1 MRQPSILSTGLLAF
15 ALVAA
20 LPAMSVAEAVAEAA
34 ADSAAHASDQASDDS
49 ADDSADNLSDP
60 AASFF
65 ASTTV
70 TATGSEVDVFDIST
84 PVTVISRDEIER
96 LEPEN
101 AVDLLRSQP
110 GVDVNG
116 VGPNQARPII
126 RGQRG
131 LRVLFLE
138 NGLRLNNARRQ
149 TDFGEISGLVSLD
162 QVDAVEVVRGPASV
176 LYGTDAIGGVLNLVT
191 HAPIAGSGFLGSAG
205 LRYGTSGDLTRAEVG
220 AERRGESFSVRLGAS
235 YRDVDDYESASGRFG
250 EIDLDDETVVND
262 TGVQDDS
269 FYADLGYQLDD
280 NHRLRLRWSRYR
292 ADQTGFGFVEPEL
305 FGDSEDFRIR
315 ILYPFQS
322 FDRYALSWVGVVPG
336 IADSA
341 EVQLY
346 QQSNERELVN
356 DIDIN
361 IGVVAPGAPP
371 SSVESDTLNFTDL
384 DTLGL
389 RAELSRGLGDRQL
402 LTWGVEAWEDDSFN
416 TDSSVTTTTI
426 RVPFPPFAFVDVGVD
441 TVANA
446 PNARHRSY
454 GVFVQD
460 EIVVND
466 RLTATLGAR
475 YQDIATR
482 AEATPGWDTTNLD
495 FDDDAFVGAFN
506 LIYELRPELKLIAS
520 YGTAFRAPNIVE
532 RLFNGP
538 TPEGIGFQLLNP
550 DLVSEE
556 SDNVDLGLKYRRGNA
571 VFELIYFRTDV
582 DDGIVQDFL
591 TEEEIA
597 QLPQQLQDEIV
608 ASGAES
614 VVRQVNADSL
624 RYEGFETVIGYRHAS
639 GFTVGGNFTKID
651 ADRLDSENPPTGQSF
666 SDKLNAYARYERPG
680 GRWWAEY
687 RIRHNGEG
695 EANLQAGEAIPPVG
709 ETLPSFTVH
718 ALAGGVT
725 LFERASQQHTL
736 GLVIDNLTDELYA
749 EFSNATFFRPQ
760 PKRSVSASYRVRF

>member
-1 MRQPSILSTGLLAF
+1 MSHPSLSLIGLRALA
-15 ALVAA
+15 VVVA
-20 LPAMSVAEAVAEAA
+20 LPAASRAEAA
-34 ADSAAHASDQASDDS
+34 SGAAAETAAATSPASDDS
-49 ADDSADNLSDP
+49 ADNSAENLSDP

-84 PVTVISRDEIER
+84 PVTVISKDEIQR

-149 TDFGEISGLVSLD
+149 TDFGEIGGLVSLD

-191 HAPIAGSGFLGSAG
+191 HAPMAGSGLIGSAG
-205 LRYGTSGDLTRAEVG
+205 LRYGTAGDLTRAEVG
-220 AERRGESFSVRLGAS
+220 GERRSESLSVRLGAFF
-235 YRDVDDYESASGRFG
+235 RDVDEYESASGSFG
-250 EIDLDDETVVND
+250 EIDLEDEAVVND

-269 FYADLGYQLDD
+269 LFADLGYQLGD

-305 FGDSEDFRIR
+305 FGDSEEFRIR
-315 ILYPFQS
+315 ILYPFQD
-322 FDRYALSWVGVVPG
+322 FDRYTLSWVGVVPG
-336 IADSA
+336 LADSA

-361 IGVVAPGAPP
+361 IGVLAPGAPP
-371 SSVESDTLNFTDL
+371 STVESDTLNHTDL

-389 RAELSRGLGDRQL
+389 RAELSRSVGDRQL
-402 LTWGVEAWEDDSFN
+402 LTWGVEAWEDDSLN
-416 TDSSVTTTTI
+416 SDRSVTTTTI
-426 RVPFPPFAFVDVGVD
+426 RVPFPPFEFVDVGVD
-441 TVANA
+441 TLANA
-446 PNARHRSY
+446 PNARNRSY
-454 GVFVQD
+454 GLFVQD

-466 RLTATLGAR
+466 RFTATVGAR
-475 YQDIATR
+475 YQDVATR
-482 AEATPGWDTTNLD
+482 AEATPGWDTTDLD
-495 FDDDAFVGAFN
+495 FDDDAFVGAVN
-506 LIYELRPELKLIAS
+506 LIYELRPELKLITS

-538 TPEGIGFQLLNP
+538 TPEGIGYQLLNP
-550 DLVSEE
+550 DLVSEA
-556 SDNVDLGLKYRRGNA
+556 SDNIDVGLKYRRGNA

-582 DDGIVQDFL
+582 EDGIVQDFL
-591 TEEEIA
+591 TDEEIA
-597 QLPQQLQDEIV
+597 QLPQDLQDEIA

-614 VVRQVNADSL
+614 VVRQVNADNL

-639 GFTVGGNFTKID
+639 GVTVVV
-651 ADRLDSENPPTGQSF
+651 PP
-666 SDKLNAYARYERPG
+666 
-680 GRWWAEY
+680 
-687 RIRHNGEG
+687 
-695 EANLQAGEAIPPVG
+695 
-709 ETLPSFTVH
+709 PSGH
-718 ALAGGVT
+718 
-725 LFERASQQHTL
+725 
-736 GLVIDNLTDELYA
+736 
-749 EFSNATFFRPQ
+749 P
-760 PKRSVSASYRVRF
+760 